1 MIDMFYRNVN
11 QHTSLHYVIIIETI
25 NNNMLG
31 FNLRTKEIF
40 PHNDLTENY
49 MLEELKNN
57 EY

>member
-1 MIDMFYRNVN
+1 MFYRNVN